1 MSAQKLS
8 KKEKEENKNKN
19 PKKINSSK
27 MINKEKKESDS
38 KSLKDLDS
46 IFVDDTNNELSH
58 RNILKSYNMNI
69 QLGLS
74 SINNSN
80 LLSET
85 DSEIPIEKKP
95 SKKIVQKKNTDK
107 INDILMPE
115 REIEESKSNQKN

>member
-1 MSAQKLS
+1 
-8 KKEKEENKNKN
+8 
-19 PKKINSSK
+19 
-27 MINKEKKESDS
+27 
-38 KSLKDLDS
+38 
-46 IFVDDTNNELSH
+46 
-58 RNILKSYNMNI
+58 MNI

-85 DSEIPIEKKP
+85 DSEIPIEEKH

-115 REIEESKSNQKN
+115 REIEESKSNQKDNLKKTKVLEISINPFIKKIKKKALI